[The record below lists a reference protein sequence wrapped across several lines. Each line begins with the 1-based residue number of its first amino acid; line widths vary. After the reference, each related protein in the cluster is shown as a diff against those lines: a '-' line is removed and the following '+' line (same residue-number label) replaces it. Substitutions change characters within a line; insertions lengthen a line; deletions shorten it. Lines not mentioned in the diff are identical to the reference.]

1 MDNRNTI
8 ALDDVLNE
16 FVMDNDR
23 PTAEVLEKCVHRYPE
38 YRRELVDFAATWAEQ
53 LVLPRADELGAEV
66 EKSLID
72 RTMSHVL
79 NLVYEQEHQVAEPS
93 ETNHTIDSLI
103 GSAQHLGMSA
113 QEFAKSCGLDLLLIS
128 KLNNRQ
134 IRPQTI
140 PVRLIRHIGR
150 LLQAPWEAVS
160 EYIAL
165 PPKSLTGK
173 AYLARGKPESTGQQ
187 DFADAIRASSLTE
200 PEKARWIDEAARGD
214 EA

>member
-1 MDNRNTI
+1 MENRSTI
-8 ALDDVLNE
+8 PLDDVLNE
-16 FVMDNDR
+16 FVTDNDR
-23 PTAEVLEKCVHRYPE
+23 PTSEALEKWVHRYPE

-93 ETNHTIDSLI
+93 ETNYTIDSLT
-103 GSAQHLGMSA
+103 GSAQRIGMSA
-113 QEFAKSCGLDLLLIS
+113 QEFAKSCGLDLVLIS

-134 IRPQTI
+134 IQPQTI
-140 PVRLIRHIGR
+140 PIRLIRHIGR
-150 LLQAPWEAVS
+150 LLQVSWEAVS
-160 EYIAL
+160 AYLAL
-165 PPKSLTGK
+165 PPQSLTGK
-173 AYLARGKPESTGQQ
+173 AYLARDKPVSAGQQ
-187 DFADAIRASSLTE
+187 DFTEAIRASSLSE
-200 PEKARWIDEAARGD
+200 PEKARWIDETARDD